1 MKIPINKLK
10 LILIYFCENT
20 DPRFL
25 GKVKLMKLFYF
36 LDFMH
41 VKKFG
46 IPVTYDTYVKLEH
59 GPIPTTIMNLINTA
73 CYDIDSS
80 VLSDTVRFETP
91 SGTLMKR
98 AQAVRKMTDSDLKNF
113 TDSEIKILQIVCQR
127 FGDKNTKFIEDA
139 SHNESPWSESNL
151 LDEIPYTMAA
161 KDADCEVTKEEI
173 KLSLELAMV

>member
-36 LDFMH
+36 LDFSH

-46 IPVTYDTYVKLEH
+46 VPVTYDTYVKLEH
-59 GPIPTTIMNLINTA
+59 GPIPSTIMNLINTA

-80 VLSDTVRFETP
+80 ILSDTVRFETP
-91 SGTLMKR
+91 DGTSMKR
-98 AQAVRKMTDSDLKNF
+98 IQALRKLTDTDLKNF
-113 TDSEIKILQIVCQR
+113 SESEIKILQSICQR

-139 SHNESPWSESNL
+139 SHNEAPWSESRL
-151 LDEIPYTMAA
+151 LEEIPYTMAA
-161 KDADCEVTKEEI
+161 MDKDCEVSEEEI
-173 KLSLELAMV
+173 ELATELVMS